1 MNELLRDPVLMPSPE
16 RTTQAAEGLL
26 RWRWTVAEIEAMTEA
41 GILHEHDRF
50 ELIGG
55 ELVPMHAKGFRHE
68 LLKEALNRYWIK
80 RLPDDIRLI
89 PETTFR
95 MSEDTFL
102 EPDFAFYRRSDGLR
116 NLSPDTALLVVE
128 VSDSTLWFDRGRKA
142 RLYAAFGVRELW
154 VIDAERLVTLLFRE
168 PGPEGY
174 RQRTEVP
181 GAEPLTPSFATG
193 LCVRL
198 ADVELV

>member
-1 MNELLRDPVLMPSPE
+1 
-16 RTTQAAEGLL
+16 
-26 RWRWTVAEIEAMTEA
+26 
-41 GILHEHDRF
+41 
-50 ELIGG
+50 
-55 ELVPMHAKGFRHE
+55 MHAKVFRHE
-68 LLKEALNRYWIK
+68 LLKGALNRYWSK
-80 RLPDDIRLI
+80 RLADDILLI

-95 MSEDTFL
+95 MSKDTFL
-102 EPDFAFYRRSDGLR
+102 EPDFVFYGRSDGLR

-174 RQRTEVP
+174 RQRTQVP
-181 GAEPLTPSFATG
+181 GTEPLAPSFAPA
-193 LCVRL
+193 LAVRL
-198 ADVELV
+198 ADIELV